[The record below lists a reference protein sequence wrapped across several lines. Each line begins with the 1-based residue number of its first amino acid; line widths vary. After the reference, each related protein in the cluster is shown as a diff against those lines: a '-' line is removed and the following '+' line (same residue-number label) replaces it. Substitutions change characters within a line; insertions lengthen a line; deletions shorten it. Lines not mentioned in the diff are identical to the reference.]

1 MCIEEE
7 RCKILQIDS
16 RLKEILDTT
25 SYFLDRSQEI
35 LEILM
40 GRMVWI
46 ETNEEPLAELPVK
59 DRHSLKQEYY
69 LLEFAINVAEE
80 FKKTVKETKG
90 ACAEYCRRV
99 LATYNRCHI
108 SVERILDAIPE
119 HKLFIEH
126 LQNRYQE
133 DEQEIQQVKDLD

>member
-1 MCIEEE
+1 MQMCMEEE
-7 RCKILQIDS
+7 SCNILQIDS
-16 RLKEILDTT
+16 RLEEILDTT

-35 LEILM
+35 LEILI

-46 ETNEEPLAELPVK
+46 ETNKDSPTELPVK
-59 DRHSLKQEYY
+59 DQQSLKQEYD

-80 FKKTVKETKG
+80 FKKTIKKTKG

-99 LATYNRCHI
+99 LATYNRCQI
-108 SVERILDAIPE
+108 LAEKRLDAITE

-133 DEQEIQQVKDLD
+133 DKQEIQ